1 MLTKIKTLR
10 AQYFKGLAIAFLGV
24 IVLSFDAM
32 FIQMAD
38 VNGFKAAF
46 WRALFVAISTS
57 ILFLFKNKKNSFN
70 ALIEGGKPSLISGL
84 LWGFSGVS
92 FALGILTA
100 GSSTT
105 LVMISLAPLFAAA
118 FGLIAYKR
126 IPSFVTL
133 LATLGAIG
141 GIWFMYRD
149 GIGHLSFIAIIS
161 ALAAPMFLG
170 FNLAYMR
177 NHQKMSRLA
186 LVMIGGY
193 SGSLIALLAAGFN
206 VAIDKSSL
214 LPLFVL
220 GMFFIP
226 FGQVMISSGT
236 RYIPAAESALIN
248 SLETVLGI
256 FYVWLFIGEKPEAD
270 FIIGGFIVLL
280 AITANSVYQARVRK
294 IEQELIS
301 KEGS

>member
-1 MLTKIKTLR
+1 MGEKNKTLR
-10 AQYFKGLAIAFLGV
+10 GQYFKGLTIAILGV
-24 IVLSFDAM
+24 VVLSFDAL
-32 FIQMAD
+32 FIQMAN
-38 VNGFKAAF
+38 VTGFKSAF
-46 WRALFVAISTS
+46 WRALFVAFSTT
-57 ILFLFKNKKNSFN
+57 ILFLIKNKQNSLN
-70 ALIEGGKPSLISGL
+70 ALLEGGKPSLISGI
-84 LWGFSGVS
+84 LWGCSGVS
-92 FALGILTA
+92 FALGILHA
-100 GSSTT
+100 GSSPT

-118 FGLIAYKR
+118 FGLLAYKR

-133 LATLGAIG
+133 LAALGAIG

-149 GIGHLSFIAIIS
+149 GIGHLSFTAIVS

-170 FNLAYMR
+170 VNLAYMR

-206 VAIDKSSL
+206 VAIAKSSL
-214 LPLFVL
+214 LPLFIL
-220 GMFFIP
+220 GFFLIP
-226 FGQVMISSGT
+226 FGQIMISSGT
-236 RYIPAAESALIN
+236 RYIHAAESALIN

-256 FYVWLFIGEKPEAD
+256 FYVWLFLGEKPEAD

-301 KEGS
+301 KKGS